1 MNMINRLAVKAEAT
15 AFGMRTKAADIK
27 TKIGEKVHNK
37 KIGSQEVV
45 VALVLVVVAVALCIV
60 FKTTASNMIR
70 STGEKVTTSVNK
82 LVDDASSKD
91 TTTP

>member
-1 MNMINRLAVKAEAT
+1 MSMINRLAVKAEIA

-60 FKTTASNMIR
+60 FKTTATSMINT
-70 STGEKVTTSVNK
+70 TGTKVTESVGK
-82 LVDDASSKD
+82 LVDDAR